1 MKSIKRGLMIVGAS
15 TLLFSACGR
24 GEPIRD
30 KEICHEEGVTECDE
44 NDVAHTCE
52 DGKWA
57 KPQPM
62 DERGCECLLDPGG
75 NGCPVPGYVG
85 IAEVRPEAKAV
96 SLRSLLALGLTDERR
111 TA

>member
-1 MKSIKRGLMIVGAS
+1 MKSIKRGLMIAGAS
-15 TLLFSACGR
+15 AFLFAGCGR

-44 NDVAHTCE
+44 NDVQHTCM

-57 KPQPM
+57 KGPEL
-62 DERGCECLLDPGG
+62 DERSCECLLDPGS
-75 NGCPVPGYVG
+75 NNCPVPGYVG
-85 IAEVRPEAKAV
+85 IAEVRPAAKAV